1 MKSKKC
7 RPVLLIFLFIGLPV
21 VSGPLLLPVPAPSPE
36 KPEIR
41 SYEFTLSPGTI
52 PESPLWPFYSRR
64 EVESF
69 LCAAAPGFIELS
81 DVYTGQ
87 NRPYLT
93 TDGYLYMKHKGMLH
107 RFFIRNKEVDQKQ
120 REMLESREI
129 NKWFEEPVTLICKGH
144 PTAGDIKTMIYFID
158 TVNQIIGREKFVY
171 SEEGEVGNI
180 IVEFSGGEELRDG
193 MGPVDYI
200 GESACLADPMRVAFY
215 RENEKMK
222 FHQYRVSF
230 EGVSDTALFVKY
242 SPAEEAFGKKN
253 RVIKIHIANVSD
265 RKIRDMALIHELF
278 HSLGICGHSPYMD
291 SHLFPLPIPVGD
303 LESISR
309 LPSEMRKRK
318 ISPLGRRMVE
328 MLYRPEILPGMS
340 LKEAGQVLAQLKH
353 REKTS
358 PAEIKAFLEQRKRV
372 LETKKTALLEKAR
385 PRLERRE
392 EIQRSLPRL
401 DAKKEKLQ
409 KEVKKENKLA
419 ENLVKDMIP
428 AVILRLNIGLIKGK
442 LKRLETRA
450 NQLPQQKNMK
460 TGLKNLE
467 KQIVLRKEDI
477 QVLSDILAEVLKI
490 ETRTRQLKREEMIMD
505 VVDEAINQKLRRVI
519 RQLSAIDQEL
529 ERL

>member
-1 MKSKKC
+1 MESKKGY
-7 RPVLLIFLFIGLPV
+7 PVVLIFFFILLPV
-21 VSGPLLLPVPAPSPE
+21 VSGQRLLPAPLPE

-41 SYEFTLSPGTI
+41 SYEFTLSLETI
-52 PESPLWPFYSRR
+52 PENPLWPFYSRR

-87 NRPYLT
+87 SRPYLT
-93 TDGYLYMKHKGMLH
+93 TDGYLLTKQKGMLH
-107 RFFIRNKEVDQKQ
+107 RFFIRYKEVDQKQ
-120 REMLESREI
+120 RKILESREI

-144 PTAGDIKTMIYFID
+144 PTARDINTITYFID

-171 SEEGEVGNI
+171 TGDGDVGNI

-215 RENEKMK
+215 KENNKMK

-230 EGVSDTALFVKY
+230 KGVSDTAVFVKY

-253 RVIKIHIANVSD
+253 RIIKIHIANVMD
-265 RKIRDMALIHELF
+265 RNIRDMVLIHELF
-278 HSLGICGHSPYMD
+278 HSLGICGHSPYID
-291 SHLFPLPIPVGD
+291 SNLFPLPIPIGD

-309 LPSEMRKRK
+309 LPSEMGKKK
-318 ISPLGRRMVE
+318 ISPLTRRMIE

-340 LKEAGQVLAQLKH
+340 LKEAGQVLAHLKH

-358 PAEIKAFLEQRKRV
+358 AGEIEAFLEQRKRV
-372 LETKKTALLEKAR
+372 LETKKTTLLEKAR
-385 PRLERRE
+385 QRLERRE
-392 EIQRSLPRL
+392 EMHGILFRL

-419 ENLVKDMIP
+419 ENLVKDMGP
-428 AVILRLNIGLIKGK
+428 AMILRMNIGLVKGK
-442 LKRLETRA
+442 L
-450 NQLPQQKNMK
+450 NQLEQQRNKK
-460 TGLKNLE
+460 TKVKNLE
-467 KQIVLRKEDI
+467 RQIVLRKEDI
-477 QVLSDILAEVLKI
+477 QVLSDILAEVLEI
-490 ETRTRQLKREEMIMD
+490 ETRTRQLKREEKIMD
-505 VVDEAINQKLRRVI
+505 VVDEAINQKLRLVT
-519 RQLSAIDQEL
+519 RQLSAIDQEM